1 MKKLIGFAMIVIG
14 FILLVLTT
22 FPLFFSNFA
31 NSKENS
37 VTESLDG
44 ITKLSLDSKAIH
56 WTIVPVEENELHIE
70 LANDDQGKPFQVERG
85 RSQLKV
91 ITEQKGFRW
100 LPSFSGSVKN
110 GEATV
115 YLPKSFIK
123 DLDISTV
130 SGDITLDGD
139 LELGEITIEMVSG
152 EFVNSGDLQADE
164 IDVDS
169 VSGNVRLVQVTS
181 PAIQADTVSGDVSVQ
196 YGTEQGDLSVDT
208 VSGKVGVTVP
218 TWNAEYDLD
227 TLSGTIMDQ
236 GTRVKAREYGG
247 SAGDGNAEVEIST
260 LSGDITLD

>member
-14 FILLVLTT
+14 LVLLVLTT
-22 FPLFFSNFA
+22 FPLVFSNFA
-31 NSKENS
+31 NSQ
-37 VTESLDG
+37 VDDVRESLNG
-44 ITKLSLDSKAIH
+44 INNLSLESKAIR
-56 WTIVPVEENELHIE
+56 WTIVPVEDDDMRIE
-70 LANDDQGKPFQVERG
+70 MTEGETGKPFKVERG

-100 LPSFSGSVKN
+100 LPSFSGSFKN

-152 EFVNSGDLQADE
+152 EFVNSGELQADE

-236 GTRVKAREYGG
+236 GTRMKAREYGS
-247 SAGDGNAEVEIST
+247 SAGDGKAEVEIST

>member
-1 MKKLIGFAMIVIG
+1 MKKLIGFAMIVVG

-31 NSKENS
+31 NSQVDH

-44 ITKLSLDSKAIH
+44 INDISLESKAFR
-56 WTIVPVEENELHIE
+56 WTIVPVDDNELRIE
-70 LANDDQGKPFQVERG
+70 LSEGETGKPFKVEQG

-91 ITEQKGFRW
+91 KTEHKRFGWF
-100 LPSFSGSVKN
+100 PSFSNSFKK

-115 YLPKSFIK
+115 YLPKSFTK

-139 LELGEITIEMVSG
+139 FTLGELTMEMVSG
-152 EFVNSGDLQADE
+152 DLVNSGDLQTDE
-164 IDVDS
+164 IDIDS
-169 VSGNVRLVQVTS
+169 VSGNVHLVQVTS
-181 PAIQADTVSGDVSVQ
+181 SEIQADTVSGNVSVQ
-196 YGTEQGDLSVDT
+196 YDREQGDLSVDT
-208 VSGKVGVTVP
+208 VSGKVDVTSP

-236 GTRVKAREYGG
+236 GTRIKAREY
-247 SAGDGNAEVEIST
+247 SSSISNGNAEVEIST
-260 LSGDITLD
+260 LSGDITLN